1 MVLYKGELMPD
12 HFYRYFKLITENNII
27 SKNKWLIML
36 LFFGTSATGN
46 ITQVFSMASKSNQ
59 LTATQNQVSKLADL
73 YHKHYTEDC
82 K

>member
-1 MVLYKGELMPD
+1 MADNLFK
-12 HFYRYFKLITENNII
+12 YFKVIAENNVI

-46 ITQVFSMASKSNQ
+46 ITQGFSMASKSSQ
-59 LTATQNQVSKLADL
+59 LIATQNQVGTLADL
-73 YHKHYTEDC
+73 YHKNYTEDC